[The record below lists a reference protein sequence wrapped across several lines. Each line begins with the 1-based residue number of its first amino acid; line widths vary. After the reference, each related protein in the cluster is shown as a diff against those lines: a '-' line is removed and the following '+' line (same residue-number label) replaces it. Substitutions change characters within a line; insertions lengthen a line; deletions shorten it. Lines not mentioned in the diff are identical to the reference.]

1 MSHITLTTSKTKK
14 LFSATHLSKNHD
26 HFDSWGVL
34 VAQHVV
40 HERGAGVPGG
50 SREGARGQQAAWGSV
65 CSGVRLREAH
75 RRCGAFVGV
84 GAHGGSRDAL
94 GIMGSWLGG

>member
-1 MSHITLTTSKTKK
+1 M
-14 LFSATHLSKNHD
+14 NVEP
-26 HFDSWGVL
+26 GYL
-34 VAQHVV
+34 V
-40 HERGAGVPGG
+40 GAG
-50 SREGARGQQAAWGSV
+50 RGQQAARGSV

-94 GIMGSWLGG
+94 GIMGSWLGGCVRGAQGKRRKGKGRKKSY